1 VEGTVAGSW
10 APMLPERVTPEP
22 VARFASMMAS
32 AEDDR
37 SDDTLP
43 VPPGRDTEILGYLT
57 SVGPNAVH
65 GGGHR
70 APTIG
75 RLLLR
80 LRIFW
85 FFLLIIPGVVAAFA
99 AIGLGMDVVRAIL
112 GPTAFEQ
119 AGTAASLVTIAAL
132 IALVA
137 AEVKLAAALFDRLT
151 RGYRARLVER
161 ARAVERAAAEAAVR
175 PAPRPTTL
183 DDLAALD
190 ARLAPPPEQRSRD

>member
-1 VEGTVAGSW
+1 
-10 APMLPERVTPEP
+10 
-22 VARFASMMAS
+22 MMGR

-43 VPPGRDTEILGYLT
+43 LPAGRDTEILGYLT
-57 SVGPNAVH
+57 SVGPNATH

-112 GPTAFEQ
+112 GPAAIERT
-119 AGTAASLVTIAAL
+119 GTATSPVTLAAV

-137 AEVKLAAALFDRLT
+137 VEAKLAAALFDRLT
-151 RGYRARLVER
+151 HGYRARLVER
-161 ARAVERAAAEAAVR
+161 ARAVERAAAKAAGR
-175 PAPRPTTL
+175 PVPRPTTL
-183 DDLAALD
+183 ADLAALD
-190 ARLAPPPEQRSRD
+190 ARLAPPAEQQSRD